1 MKCDTKLSARES
13 LTSRHDVDRY
23 ETTSQLHLILKI
35 PKRDTFEGR
44 HQPLPLYFT
53 TREYLGQ
60 IFSLKIYALKLAAS
74 KDAATSCYMSYYI
87 LYALHMYP
95 TCSTVKKCTYKRHAL
110 YVECSHEILKFEELN
125 KTF

>member
-53 TREYLGQ
+53 SPEYLGQ
-60 IFSLKIYALKLAAS
+60 IFSLKMYALKLAAS
-74 KDAATSCYMSYYI
+74 KDAATYI
-87 LYALHMYP
+87 MLHVVLH
-95 TCSTVKKCTYKRHAL
+95 TVCTT
-110 YVECSHEILKFEELN
+110 YVPHM
-125 KTF
+125 